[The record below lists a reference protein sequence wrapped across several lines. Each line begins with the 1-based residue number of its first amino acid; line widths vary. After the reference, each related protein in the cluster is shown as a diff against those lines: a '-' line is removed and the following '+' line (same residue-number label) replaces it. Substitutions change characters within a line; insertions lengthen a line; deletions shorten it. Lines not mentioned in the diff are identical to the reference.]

1 MTNQPTSPLVERPL
15 RLTRRSTP
23 QARRALGSGA
33 AGSVLEWFD
42 FALYGATSAT
52 VFPLVF
58 FSSEDQATAIL
69 LSFAT
74 FGVGILARPLGAVV
88 FGYFGDRVGRRAVLL
103 TTFIMMG
110 ASSIVIGLLPG
121 YAQIG
126 FAAPMLLVVMR
137 FLQGFALG
145 GEATGA
151 QLLTM
156 EHAPRD
162 RRALYSSL
170 MTMGAPASQVLANLM
185 LVLLSAT
192 LTDQAFLSWGWR
204 IPFLLSVLLVL
215 VGIYIRLKVE
225 ETPLFKAG
233 VESVAGAPDGP
244 LTVVRAHW
252 RTLLRMI
259 LAYAPSVVT
268 FYVITVFGTGYL
280 TKTVG
285 LSNDETFTIIMVSN
299 LLSVGAI
306 VFGGWMA
313 DIFGRI
319 RILSIGSLGCLAGAF
334 VFFAVAD
341 TANFWLILAVVSIAL
356 SFAQI
361 GNAAIAALFAEAFPT
376 HHRYTGSA
384 LSTTGSTLVFSAPAP
399 FVAAWLTQSV
409 TPGSTVLV
417 TVIWIVIIVAALVN
431 LALMKEG
438 PSLEGDRQYFGRR
451 IPADAAELLA
461 KDPESEIVDVRSAN
475 GRAVMDQ
482 QRRPGPDRTSPADPD
497 PSEDAGSDSDAIR
510 NVMGRYVRLIDT
522 GRYAMLGECF
532 TDDVAATFAGAS
544 VDPGLPGAI
553 SYISNLGR
561 FASCQHLLFPLNV
574 TTSGDTATAHMYG
587 TAVLVSDD
595 GPRAEAVVR
604 GLSYDLRLRR
614 TEAGWRIAVLEQ
626 QALWSF
632 RTRATLAPGS
642 AFSGTTTA

>member
-58 FSSEDQATAIL
+58 FSREDQATAIL

-103 TTFIMMG
+103 TTFLMMG

-126 FAAPMLLVVMR
+126 FAAPTLLVVMR

-162 RRALYSSL
+162 RRAFYSSL
-170 MTMGAPASQVLANLM
+170 MTMGAPASQVLANLL

-233 VESVAGAPDGP
+233 ADGAAGAPDGP

-285 LSNDETFTIIMVSN
+285 LGNDETFTIIMVSN

-306 VFGGWMA
+306 IAGGRMA
-313 DIFGRI
+313 DIFGRV
-319 RILSIGSLGCLAGAF
+319 RILTIGSSGCLAGAF
-334 VFFAVAD
+334 VFFAAAD

-361 GNAAIAALFAEAFPT
+361 GNAGIAALFAEAFPT
-376 HHRYTGSA
+376 RHRYTGSA

-409 TPGSTVLV
+409 TPGSTILV
-417 TVIWIVIIVAALVN
+417 TALWIVIIVAALVN

-451 IPADAAELLA
+451 IPAHAAELLA
-461 KDPESEIVDVRSAN
+461 K
-475 GRAVMDQ
+475 
-482 QRRPGPDRTSPADPD
+482 GPASG
-497 PSEDAGSDSDAIR
+497 DAGSDSDAIR
-510 NVMGRYVRLIDT
+510 NVMGRYVQLIDT

-532 TDDVAATFAGAS
+532 TDDVTATFAGAS

-561 FASCQHLLFPLNV
+561 FASCQHLLFPV
-574 TTSGDTATAHMYG
+574 TVTPSGDTATAHMYG

-595 GPRAEAVVR
+595 GPRTEAVVR

-614 TEAGWRIAVLEQ
+614 TEAGWRIDVLDQ

-642 AFSGTTTA
+642 AFSGVTTA